1 MIISR
6 TPCRISLFGG
16 GTDYPA
22 YYHRK
27 KGAVLGTTIN
37 KYVYISLNQLTPFFE
52 YKFRISYSKAEL
64 VDDIDQIVHPS
75 VRECLRHKNLQGF
88 LDIHIFS
95 DLPARTGLGL
105 SSAFTV
111 GFLHALYALEGK
123 LVKKLD
129 LAQEAIHIE
138 QHIIKENVGSQD
150 QVHAALGG
158 LNIIEFDKDE
168 IKTRPVII
176 TPSKREK
183 IQDSLLMF
191 FTGMTRIASDIVV
204 EQVKNTQAK
213 QNDDDLD
220 HIYQTVFRA
229 EDIIAT
235 YDDQDLIQRL
245 GSLLHEGW
253 SLKRKLSSKVSN
265 SKIDQYYMKAIEAG
279 AYGGKLLGAGSGG
292 FLLFLV
298 PSDRKEAVIQAL
310 KDLLLVDFK
319 FDNTGS
325 SIIYIA

>member
-6 TPCRISLFGG
+6 TPSRISLFGG

-22 YYHRK
+22 YYLRK

-37 KYVYISLNQLTPFFE
+37 KYVYISLNRLSQFFD

-64 VDDIDQIVHPS
+64 VNEIDEIVHPS

-111 GFLHALYALEGK
+111 GFLQALYALEGK
-123 LVKKLD
+123 LIKKLD
-129 LAQEAIHIE
+129 LAKEAIHIE
-138 QHIIKENVGSQD
+138 QQMIQENVGSQD

-168 IKTRPVII
+168 IKTRPVRI
-176 TPSKREK
+176 TPSKSEK
-183 IQDSLLMF
+183 IQESLLMF
-191 FTGMTRIASDIVV
+191 FTGMTRTASDIAA
-204 EQVKNTQAK
+204 EQIKNTEAK
-213 QNDDDLD
+213 ENDDYLGQM
-220 HIYQTVFRA
+220 YQTVFRA
-229 EDIIAT
+229 EEIIAS
-235 YDDQDLIQRL
+235 YDDQELIERL
-245 GSLLHEGW
+245 GCLLHESW
-253 SLKRKLSSKVSN
+253 LLKRKLSSKVSN
-265 SKIDQYYMKAIEAG
+265 SEIDHYYMKAMEAG
-279 AYGGKLLGAGSGG
+279 AHGGKLLGAGSGG

-298 PSDRKEAVIQAL
+298 PNNKKNAVIDAL
-310 KDLLLVDFK
+310 KELLLVDFK
-319 FDNTGS
+319 FDHSGS
-325 SIIYIA
+325 SIIYMA